1 MSDSRDIDASPD
13 ANGFGLSVGSGGT
26 SLGDLYFLMDRD
38 PRTSSRPLVIVL
50 HGALRHSENT
60 QAWFPVLSKDFDVIF
75 VDLPGHGHSPSDGE
89 PSIPAFTERF
99 REFLLRHFARRDV
112 VIVGESVGGLVAL
125 GVADGRTPCVRG
137 VIAADPP
144 LSTAKQWPIYA
155 NFVHRATTR
164 PIGDYLMTLFANAFG
179 YTLQGLIGDRIYYSI
194 LAHVTAPALIL
205 TGTLPA
211 VSRAPAADHSVPT
224 RRRGQGDDPGD
235 EKPAPV
241 DAHRAGRRASL
252 PRRRVS
258 GSASC
263 GVGFLCGA
271 AAADGAAS
279 GVVQIGVSASRRRYG
294 RT

>member
-1 MSDSRDIDASPD
+1 MSDSRDIDTSRD
-13 ANGFGLSVGSGGT
+13 ANDPGLSVGSGGT
-26 SLGDLYFLMDRD
+26 SLGDLFFLMDRD

-89 PSIPAFTERF
+89 PTLAAFTERF
-99 REFLLRHFARRDV
+99 SEFLLRHFSRRDV
-112 VIVGESVGGLVAL
+112 VIVGESVGGLIGL

-179 YTLQGLIGDRIYYSI
+179 YTLEGLNGDRIYYSV
-194 LAHVTAPALIL
+194 LAHVTVPALIL
-205 TGTLPA
+205 TGTLPLFPVRPQKTIPCLLDDVDKAMIRAMKNPHLALSIVPGAGHLCLDTTFPEARVA
-211 VSRAPAADHSVPT
+211 VLDFCAARLLQQPA
-224 RRRGQGDDPGD
+224 RQ
-235 EKPAPV
+235 
-241 DAHRAGRRASL
+241 AG
-252 PRRRVS
+252 
-258 GSASC
+258 
-263 GVGFLCGA
+263 
-271 AAADGAAS
+271 
-279 GVVQIGVSASRRRYG
+279 
-294 RT
+294 